1 MKFRCNDNDEI
12 QGSFAALRMTT
23 FFGVLRI
30 TTVLGE
36 LRTAVAGVLRT
47 TVLEAPGTAD
57 GLESV
62 RGMTDCGMLIISGQG
77 FMRWRRSGV
86 GAV

>member
-23 FFGVLRI
+23 LLEVLRI
-30 TTVLGE
+30 TTVLG
-36 LRTAVAGVLRT
+36 VLGTT
-47 TVLEAPGTAD
+47 TVLEALGTAEE
-57 GLESV
+57 LESL
-62 RGMTDCGMLIISGQG
+62 RMTTGCGMLIITRI
-77 FMRWRRSGV
+77 MRSRRSGA

>member
-1 MKFRCNDNDEI
+1 MIVRCNDNDEI

-23 FFGVLRI
+23 VFGVLRI
-30 TTVLGE
+30 TMVL
-36 LRTAVAGVLRT
+36 GVLRTT

-57 GLESV
+57 GLESL
-62 RGMTDCGMLIISGQG
+62 RLTTGCGMLIIARVT
-77 FMRWRRSGV
+77 RWRRSGV